1 MYLAPKSLSEHKLQS
16 DILRADKKCCAEY
29 EDFGLGDQALYV
41 EYFACSRMG
50 YIPLSAIERVY
61 KRLAISQSYF
71 KGNLFGTL
79 SYLVVSKGAFEG
91 KMFGTLCY
99 LVVRYD
105 GKEKAFRFTHEENLD
120 AILEAFRKQTKIPVG
135 KV

>member
-1 MYLAPKSLSEHKLQS
+1 MYIAPKALSEHKLPPEK
-16 DILRADKKCCAEY
+16 LRPDRKCCTEY
-29 EDFGLGDQALYV
+29 ENFGLGDEALYV
-41 EYFACSRMG
+41 EYFACSRMA

-61 KRLAISQSYF
+61 KRLA
-71 KGNLFGTL
+71 
-79 SYLVVSKGAFEG
+79 VSKGAFEG
-91 KMFGTLCY
+91 KMYGTLCY

-120 AILEAFRKQTKIPVG
+120 AILDAFRSRTKIPVG

>member
-1 MYLAPKSLSEHKLQS
+1 MYIAPKFLSEHKLQS

-61 KRLAISQSYF
+61 KRLA
-71 KGNLFGTL
+71 
-79 SYLVVSKGAFEG
+79 VSKGAFEG

>member
-1 MYLAPKSLSEHKLQS
+1 MYIPPKALSEHKLPPE
-16 DILRADKKCCAEY
+16 ILRTDRKFCAEF
-29 EDFGLGDQALYV
+29 EEFGLGDEALYV

-61 KRLAISQSYF
+61 KRLAISKSYY

-79 SYLVVSKGAFEG
+79 S
-91 KMFGTLCY
+91 Y

-105 GKEKAFRFTHEENLD
+105 GKEKAFRFTHEEHLD
-120 AILEAFRKQTKIPVG
+120 AILDAFRNKTKIPVG

>member
-1 MYLAPKSLSEHKLQS
+1 MYIPPKSLSEHKLQP
-16 DILRADKKCCAEY
+16 DILKADKKCCAEY
-29 EDFGLGDQALYV
+29 EDFGLGDMALYV

-79 SYLVVSKGAFEG
+79 SYLVV
-91 KMFGTLCY
+91 
-99 LVVRYD
+99 RYD

-120 AILEAFRKQTKIPVG
+120 AILDAFRNKTKIPVG

>member
-1 MYLAPKSLSEHKLQS
+1 MYIPPKALSAQKLPPEK
-16 DILRADKKCCAEY
+16 LRPDRTTCTEY
-29 EDFGLGDQALYV
+29 EGFGLGDEALYV
-41 EYFACSRMG
+41 EYLLLDRMG

-61 KRLAISQSYF
+61 KRLAISKSYY
-71 KGNLFGTL
+71 KGNL
-79 SYLVVSKGAFEG
+79 
-91 KMFGTLCY
+91 FGTLCY

-120 AILEAFRKQTKIPVG
+120 AILEAFRTKTKVPVG

>member
-1 MYLAPKSLSEHKLQS
+1 MYIPPKALSEVKMQP
-16 DILRADKKCCAEY
+16 DILRVDKKFCTEY
-29 EDFGLGDQALYV
+29 GDFGLGDKALYV

-79 SYLVVSKGAFEG
+79 SYLVV
-91 KMFGTLCY
+91 
-99 LVVRYD
+99 RYD

>member
-1 MYLAPKSLSEHKLQS
+1 MYIPPKALSEHKLPPE
-16 DILRADKKCCAEY
+16 ILRTDKKFCTQY
-29 EDFGLGDQALYV
+29 EDFGLGDEALYV

-61 KRLAISQSYF
+61 KRL
-71 KGNLFGTL
+71 G
-79 SYLVVSKGAFEG
+79 VSKGFFEG
-91 KMFGTLCY
+91 KMYGTLCF
-99 LVVRYD
+99 LVVRYE

-120 AILEAFRKQTKIPVG
+120 AILDAFREKTQIPVG

>member
-1 MYLAPKSLSEHKLQS
+1 MYIAPKSLSEQKLQP
-16 DILRADKKCCAEY
+16 DVLRVDRTCCTEY
-29 EDFGLGDQALYV
+29 GDYGLGDKALYV
-41 EYFACSRMG
+41 EYFACNRMG

-71 KGNLFGTL
+71 KGNL
-79 SYLVVSKGAFEG
+79 
-91 KMFGTLCY
+91 FGTLCY

-120 AILEAFRKQTKIPVG
+120 AILEAFRTKTKIPVG